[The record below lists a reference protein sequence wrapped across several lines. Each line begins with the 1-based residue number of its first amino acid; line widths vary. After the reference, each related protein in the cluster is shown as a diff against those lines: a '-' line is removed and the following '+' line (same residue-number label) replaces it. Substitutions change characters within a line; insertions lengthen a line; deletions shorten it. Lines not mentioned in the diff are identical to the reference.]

1 MAYKIRFTKKADKA
15 IRSLDKPVAE
25 RVISELDLV
34 SHLVNPKSRGKAL
47 TGTLAGL
54 WRYRV
59 GNWRIICDIEQDVLV
74 VLVVD
79 VGHRNNIYK
88 RQY

>member
-1 MAYKIRFTKKADKA
+1 MAWTIRFTKKADKA
-15 IRSLDKPVAE
+15 LGKLDRQTLKNVV
-25 RVISELDLV
+25 RELEKIAQLEDV
-34 SHLVNPKSRGKAL
+34 RSRGKAL

-59 GNWRIICDIEQDVLV
+59 GDYRIICDIVDGELI

-79 VGHRNNIYK
+79 VAHRRDVYK
-88 RQY
+88 R